1 MHKRRKRD
9 REKETEIKSK
19 EGGNVGSNKGI
30 GMVIEKRG
38 KETARD

>member
-1 MHKRRKRD
+1 MYKRRERD
-9 REKETEIKSK
+9 REKEREIKSK
-19 EGGNVGSNKGI
+19 EGGNVGSNRGT